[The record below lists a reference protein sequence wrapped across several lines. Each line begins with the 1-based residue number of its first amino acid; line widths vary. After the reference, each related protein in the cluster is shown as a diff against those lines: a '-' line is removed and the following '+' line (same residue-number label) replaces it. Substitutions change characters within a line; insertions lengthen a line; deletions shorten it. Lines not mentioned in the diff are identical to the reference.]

1 MSSGR
6 PSRRSSTIPGG
17 GLKSQRHLTA
27 GDGPDAN
34 QAPGGADRETGRGR
48 CKPKGALTGSNAGIT
63 SIEFDSAGSYLL
75 AASNDFASRLWT
87 VDDYRLRSRWQLCG
101 GGLCRRSS
109 VCVELPDGQNLR
121 LGHQLCVLVTVGSLR
136 GQCGERQQGRALVR
150 HVIGS
155 ALALCHWVTGW
166 LSVWT
171 VQWRHRLD
179 KGFPSPTL

>member
-87 VDDYRLRSRWQLCG
+87 VDDYRLR
-101 GGLCRRSS
+101 
-109 VCVELPDGQNLR
+109 